1 MRYFVYFA
9 MPFLFSMISR
19 AVADAKGIP
28 IDDASLMLGYGQ
40 GVISATCAALWM
52 TRQKEMG
59 K

>member
-1 MRYFVYFA
+1 MRFFTYFA

-28 IDDASLMLGYGQ
+28 IDNASLMLGYGQ
-40 GVISATCAALWM
+40 GVISATCAAMWM
-52 TRQKEMG
+52 AWQKKMG